1 MFQPENLARTARIT
15 NAMVWFGL
23 AVFFLGFAGERTY
36 VAFTAGGG
44 VLVGWVIMLAAAVLT
59 ATLGTIEAVR
69 LRRLA
74 RATAGE

>member
-1 MFQPENLARTARIT
+1 MFQHQNLARTARIT

-23 AVFFLGFAGERTY
+23 AVFFLGLAGERTLT
-36 VAFTAGGG
+36 AFTAGSG
-44 VLVGWVIMLAAAVLT
+44 VLVGWFILLAAAVLMI
-59 ATLGTIEAVR
+59 TLGTIEAVR